1 MKTPQ
6 SEEIP
11 RRKVQSAEIGLAVLH
26 KLAMMGGAAS
36 ITALSAE
43 LEENPAKVHRYLVS
57 LVQSGFVYQD
67 PDSSRYVLGPQSIFV
82 GLIAQRQAQPLRAA
96 TAELAALLD
105 ELNVTCFVALMGE
118 KGPMIMRWDDPRE
131 LVTVNVRAG
140 SVLPLLWSAT
150 GRVFAAYAPS
160 PQVDQLMREELRSAS
175 AAHRQEI
182 GTLKDARRI
191 IDTVREHGVAT
202 VDGTLLAGISGLAVP
217 VLSVDGRAVAAL
229 AALGVSGNFDVSL
242 EGPNAQ
248 ALRAAGLRASRKL
261 GFQAG

>member
-1 MKTPQ
+1 LKTPQ
-6 SEEIP
+6 SEEIS

-67 PDSSRYVLGPQSIFV
+67 PGSSRYVLGPQSIFV

-191 IDTVREHGVAT
+191 IDTVRQHGVAT

-242 EGPNAQ
+242 EGPIAQ
-248 ALRAAGLRASRKL
+248 ALRAAGVRASRKL